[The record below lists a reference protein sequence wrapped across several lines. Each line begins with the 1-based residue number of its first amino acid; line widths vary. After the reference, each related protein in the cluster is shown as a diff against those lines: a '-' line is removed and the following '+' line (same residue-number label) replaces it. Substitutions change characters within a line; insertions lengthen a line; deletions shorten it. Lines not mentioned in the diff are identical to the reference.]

1 MSNRRYSPGLGR
13 WIEVEEVDVPGV
25 PAKARRRRQ
34 EEPFAMV
41 PLRFAQEMAKA
52 SKSPATI
59 ICIRLFYLS
68 WKAKSPTVAL
78 SNRDGIYRNSKARV
92 LRDLEAAGL
101 VRVKRRSGQSPQV
114 TILRQLPW
122 CRPAPT

>member
-41 PLRFAQEMAKA
+41 PLRCAQEMAKA

-59 ICIRLFYLS
+59 ICIRLLYLS
-68 WKAKSPTVAL
+68 WKTKSRTVAL
-78 SNRDGIYRNSKARV
+78 SNPDGHHRNSRGRV
-92 LRDLEAAGL
+92 LRNLEAAGL
-101 VRVKRRSGQSPQV
+101 VRVDRRRGQSPRV
-114 TILRQLPW
+114 TILCQLPW
-122 CRPAPT
+122 C